1 MNSNEV
7 NWLLQTIK
15 DPENARR
22 FVQAQYQRGR
32 IPYYVM
38 ARLARE
44 RDWTAWPPVEKPAA
58 LISME
63 VYYDMAKILA
73 TTRDTP

>member
-22 FVQAQYQRGR
+22 FVQAQYQRGT
-32 IPYYVM
+32 IPYHLM
-38 ARLARE
+38 AGLAR
-44 RDWTAWPPVEKPAA
+44 DQNWTDGPAVEKPAT

-63 VYYDMAKILA
+63 CITTRQKILA
-73 TTRDTP
+73 ATMP